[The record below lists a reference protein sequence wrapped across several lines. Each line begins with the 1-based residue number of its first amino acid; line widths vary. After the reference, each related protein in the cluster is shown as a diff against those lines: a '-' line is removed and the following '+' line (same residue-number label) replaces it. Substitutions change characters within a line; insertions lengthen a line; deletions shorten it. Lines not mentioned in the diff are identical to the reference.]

1 MPTMLPFGSSNH
13 QPGSRRARIRQFFKP
28 EKAIRK
34 PFRVYVNRNL
44 RLDHTRAIGLD
55 MDYTL
60 AIYKKEVIEKVA
72 FQTTIEKLI
81 RMKGWPQEIT
91 RLEYDP
97 RSMVRG
103 LVLDRKLG
111 NVLKID
117 QYGYVCKV
125 YHGHRRFTDE
135 ERRVTYLNS
144 RIRLNNDRF
153 HSVDTLFGLP
163 EAHLFA
169 ELVQFTDGRSAGE
182 RVDYWKLWE
191 DVRECLDLSHR
202 DGSIKTDVMQ
212 NTAKYIVRD
221 RALAPTLDKFRQA
234 GKRLFLLTNSAW
246 DYTDTLMGFL
256 LNGEMKEYASWTDYF
271 DRIVVESAKP
281 GFFNRAD
288 GFLDREGQPV
298 DPKDLP
304 RHKVLARGNFRLL
317 ERIESARG
325 DEILFVGDHI
335 YGDILRSKQ
344 SSGWRTVMIVEEL
357 EQELEASLRGEPVMA
372 QLREHEAMANQ
383 LDFERSTA
391 QRKIDRVAREQ
402 SREKTPEA
410 GMVARLAAGATAQF
424 VRRQQARVSELDQRI
439 RENDASMEALKRDY
453 DRLFNLRWG
462 PLFKDGN
469 EISRFGQQ
477 IQRFAC
483 LYTGKVSNFSSYP
496 PNKYFQSPI
505 DLMPHDV

>member
-1 MPTMLPFGSSNH
+1 MVGFRSNPERV
-13 QPGSRRARIRQFFKP
+13 PGSRRARFRQIFKA

-34 PFRVYVNRNL
+34 PFRVFVNRNM
-44 RLDHTRAIGLD
+44 RLDHTKAIGFD

-60 AIYKKEVIEKVA
+60 AIYKKEVIERVA
-72 FQTTIEKLI
+72 FEITIEKLI
-81 RMKGWPQEIT
+81 RMRGYPAQIQ
-91 RLEYDP
+91 RLQYDP

-125 YHGHRRFTDE
+125 YHGRQRISDE
-135 ERRVTYLNS
+135 ERRALYSNS

-163 EAHLFA
+163 EAHLFS
-169 ELVQFTDGRSAGE
+169 ELVHFLDEQSEGV
-182 RVDYWKLWE
+182 VDYWKMWE

-202 DGSIKTDVMQ
+202 DGSIKADVMA
-212 NTAKYIVRD
+212 NTGKYIVRD
-221 RALAPTLDKFRQA
+221 AALAPTLDKFRQA

-246 DYTDTLMGFL
+246 DYTDVLMSYL
-256 LNGEMKEYASWTDYF
+256 LDGELTDYARWTDYF
-271 DRIVVESAKP
+271 DRVVVESAKP
-281 GFFNRAD
+281 AFFNRSDPFVD
-288 GFLDREGQPV
+288 GEGQVV

-304 RHKVLARGNFRLL
+304 RHKILARGNFRLL
-317 ERIESARG
+317 ERIEGARG
-325 DEILFVGDHI
+325 DEVLFVGDHI

-357 EQELEASLRGEPVMA
+357 ENELEASMRGEVVLQRM
-372 QLREHEAMANQ
+372 RDGEVVSNQ
-383 LDFERSTA
+383 LDFERSLA
-391 QRKIDRVAREQ
+391 QRKIDRMMRDE
-402 SREKTPEA
+402 REKGGDVGEA
-410 GMVARLAAGATAQF
+410 GLLARLAAGAAAHQL
-424 VRRQQARVSELDQRI
+424 RRLQSRLIELDERI
-439 RENDASMEALKRDY
+439 RENDSAMEALKREY
-453 DRLFNLRWG
+453 DRLFNTRWG

-469 EISRFGQQ
+469 EVSRFGQQ

-483 LYTGKVSNFSSYP
+483 LYTGKVSNFISYP

-505 DLMPHDV
+505 ELMPHDV